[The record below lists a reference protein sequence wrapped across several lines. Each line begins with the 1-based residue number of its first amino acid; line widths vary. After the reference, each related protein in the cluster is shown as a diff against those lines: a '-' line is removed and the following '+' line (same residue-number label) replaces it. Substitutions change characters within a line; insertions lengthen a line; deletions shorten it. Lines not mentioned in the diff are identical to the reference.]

1 MTKAYI
7 SLPHLKAA
15 SFAAASEETRYYLCG
30 VSVTIDARGSTYV
43 ATDGRILF
51 ACRHELPDG
60 EPDNTLLGSWIVPTK
75 FCDPF
80 KLRKRDPDVFAILT
94 SDSAEPAPR
103 LTLTQDD
110 NAVTFSPI
118 DGSFPDWRR
127 VLPSKVKP
135 DCGGRTFDTR
145 LLLTLEKAGK
155 ALGLTAFVWAPNGGN
170 PAPVQY
176 GDDNLALGMIMPTRV
191 GRDAPFSRPSWA

>member
-1 MTKAYI
+1 MTKAFI

-15 SFAAASEETRYYLCG
+15 SFAAASDGTRYYLCG
-30 VSVTIDARGSTYV
+30 VSVTIDARGSAYV
-43 ATDGRILF
+43 ATDGRTLF

-60 EPDNTLLGSWIVPTK
+60 EPDSTLLGSWIVPTK

-80 KLRKRDPDVFAILT
+80 KLRKRDPGVFAILT

-103 LTLTQDD
+103 LTLTRDD

-118 DGSFPDWRR
+118 NGSFPDWRR
-127 VLPSKVKP
+127 ALPSKVKP
-135 DCGGRTFDTR
+135 DCEGHTFDMR
-145 LLLTLEKAGK
+145 LLLTLEKAGR
-155 ALGLTAFVWAPNGGN
+155 ALGFTAFTWTPNGSG

-176 GDDNLALGMIMPTRV
+176 GDDKQAFGVIMPKSMKA
-191 GRDAPFSRPSWA
+191 APFNRPSWA